1 MKHPTF
7 LTHTPF
13 MLESERLNRPERPIA
28 RFWTLVRSCKV
39 SLLLLVAIVALTA
52 CWRLWNVAAVQT
64 GDVWEKS
71 PTAWDTAQ
79 REALTFAF

>member
-28 RFWTLVRSCKV
+28 RFWTLVRSCKA
-39 SLLLLVAIVALTA
+39 SLLLLVAIVAMAA
-52 CWRLWNVAAVQT
+52 CLKLWNVAAVQA

-71 PTAWDTAQ
+71 PTARDTAQ
-79 REALTFAF
+79 REAGSFAF